1 MASLHWHMVGRTI
14 LVQRLEEC
22 ATPVDVVET
31 HGTLLEYRRG
41 KSHLGTMRPM
51 PLTYQN
57 KLVY

>member
-14 LVQRLEEC
+14 LVQRLEER

-31 HGTLLEYRRG
+31 HETLLEYRRG
-41 KSHLGTMRPM
+41 KSNLGTMRPM